1 MKAEQPDLFW
11 AYIKAASPLTDSETL
26 ALLSFSE
33 WTPIRRR
40 IAGNNHT
47 PRNILDV
54 LAVDPY
60 PEVRAAVACN
70 AASSRS
76 TVERLIRDPRDE
88 VRFEI
93 AKCSDAPDYALR
105 FLANDYDQQIRN
117 AAMLTLR
124 LFHAPAEQEVIEPEA
139 PATFSSAYPFVPSQ
153 LPPDLPMRNG

>member
-40 IAGNNHT
+40 VAGNNHT
-47 PRNILDV
+47 PLNILDV
-54 LAVDPY
+54 LSVDPY

-70 AASSRS
+70 TGSPRS

-88 VRFEI
+88 VRLAI
-93 AKCSDAPDYALR
+93 ASCSEAPDYALR
-105 FLANDYDQQIRN
+105 FLEKDYDQQISN
-117 AAMLTLR
+117 AAKRTLR
-124 LFHAPAEQEVIEPEA
+124 LFHPSVEPHVLE
-139 PATFSSAYPFVPSQ
+139 PPTFSSPLPFGPSQ
-153 LPPDLPMRNG
+153 LPPGFPMRNG